1 MRELLAKTLCGIH
14 GLRFTRRLQASTPS
28 PTLAPVSKPTAF
40 YVSSFLAIGTL
51 LLYWPAGH
59 YDFVLADDYQYICH
73 NPPVLKGLSW
83 GGLHWAIWS
92 MYASNWHPLTWVS
105 HMLDCSL
112 YGLYPG
118 GHHLTN
124 IFLHTANT
132 VLLFQWLRRITGKLW
147 PSALVAALFAWHP
160 LHVESVAWI
169 CERKDV
175 LSTFFLL
182 LTLEAY
188 TRYVAKPTRGRLLL
202 ALLLFVLGLMSK
214 PMLVTLPCLLLLI
227 DYWPLNRFLDATGK
241 FRTRKEWSSVLLE
254 KIPFFFLTICG
265 CLLTMAAQS
274 AGGAVKDVTDIPLL
288 VRVVNAMSSYGRYLG
303 KAFWPDRLL
312 IFYPIPTATPW
323 ALFAVSMMVLI
334 IVTAMALWW
343 RAKFP
348 WFIVGW
354 FWFLGT
360 LVPVI
365 GLVQVGDQAMAD
377 RYTYIP
383 YIGLFIVVVW
393 ALDYWVERSHRLW
406 RVMAPLGVA
415 ALVACGVRTHV
426 QLGYWKDSIAVF
438 GHGAQF
444 TAFNKF
450 SHANLNYAL
459 AQKKYSD
466 PVPRYK
472 TVFRREAAK
481 TNSTTGIIFDTDAI
495 IRVDDGVIELSELLN
510 YDPDSAP
517 LRNNLGI
524 LLTQQEKPDEAIEQ
538 FKTAIELN
546 PKYAWA
552 YLNAL
557 PAFNMLGRAKESE
570 EWYKKALELRPQL
583 KNFNSAQREA
593 PDSKA
598 FRDP

>member
-1 MRELLAKTLCGIH
+1 MLHRG
-14 GLRFTRRLQASTPS
+14 PW
-28 PTLAPVSKPTAF
+28 PTLPPVSKQTAF

-59 YDFVLADDYQYICH
+59 YDFVLADDYQYVCQ
-73 NPPVLKGLSW
+73 NPPVLKGFSW
-83 GGLHWAIWS
+83 SGIHWAIWS
-92 MYASNWHPLTWVS
+92 MYASNWHPLTWIS

-124 IFLHTANT
+124 IFLHTANS
-132 VLLFQWLRRITGKLW
+132 VLLFRWLSHITRKLW
-147 PSALVAALFAWHP
+147 PSAFVAALFAWHP

-182 LTLEAY
+182 LTLHTY
-188 TRYVAKPTRGRLLL
+188 TRYAAKPTRSRLFLTLL
-202 ALLLFVLGLMSK
+202 MFVLGLMAK

-227 DYWPLNRFLDATGK
+227 DYWPLNRFMDATGK
-241 FRTRKEWSSVLLE
+241 LKPRKECLPVLVE
-254 KIPFFFLTICG
+254 KIPFFFISLCG

-274 AGGAVKDVTDIPLL
+274 AGGAMKEPSEVPLL
-288 VRVVNAMSSYGRYLG
+288 VRVVNAVSSYGRYLG
-303 KAFWPDRLL
+303 KAFGPDRLL
-312 IFYPIPTATPW
+312 VFYPMPTATPW
-323 ALFAVSMMVLI
+323 ALFTVSLLVLI
-334 IVTAMALWW
+334 VVTALALCW
-343 RAKFP
+343 RKKIP
-348 WFIVGW
+348 WLVVGW

-383 YIGLFIVVVW
+383 YIGLFIAVIW
-393 ALDYWVERSHRLW
+393 ACDGWVKRHGGLRGAI
-406 RVMAPLGVA
+406 APLGVA
-415 ALVACGVRTHV
+415 ALVACAIRTHA
-426 QLGYWKDSIAVF
+426 QLGYWKDSITLF

-444 TAFNKF
+444 TAYNKF

-466 PVPRYK
+466 PVPRYQA
-472 TVFRREAAK
+472 VLRREAAN
-481 TNSTTGIIFDTDAI
+481 TNASTGIVFDTDTI

-524 LLTQQEKPDEAIEQ
+524 LLIKQQKPAEAIAQ
-538 FKTAIELN
+538 FDKAIELD
-546 PKYAWA
+546 PKYGWEYFNGAI
-552 YLNAL
+552 AL
-557 PAFNMLGRAKESE
+557 RELGRLKESD
-570 EWYKKALELRPQL
+570 EWEKKAIRLCPGLL
-583 KNFNSAQREA
+583 KF
-593 PDSKA
+593 DSSDKGHSGPA
-598 FRDP
+598 SHVP

>member
-1 MRELLAKTLCGIH
+1 
-14 GLRFTRRLQASTPS
+14 
-28 PTLAPVSKPTAF
+28 VSKQTAF

-59 YDFVLADDYQYICH
+59 YDFVLADDYEYICH
-73 NPPVLKGLSW
+73 NPPVLRCLSW
-83 GGLHWAIWS
+83 EGIRWAIWS

-105 HMLDCSL
+105 HMVDCSM

-124 IFLHTANT
+124 IFLHTAN
-132 VLLFQWLRRITGKLW
+132 VALLFRWLSRLTGKLW
-147 PSALVAALFAWHP
+147 PSAFVAAFFAWHP

-182 LTLEAY
+182 LTLGAY
-188 TRYVAKPTRGRLLL
+188 TRYVAKPTRGRLFLT
-202 ALLLFVLGLMSK
+202 LLLFVLGLMAK
-214 PMLVTLPCLLLLI
+214 PMLVTLPCLLLLL
-227 DYWPLNRFLDATGK
+227 DYWPLNRFQTETGQLK
-241 FRTRKEWSSVLLE
+241 ARKEWLPVLVE
-254 KIPFFFLTICG
+254 KIPFFFLSFCG

-274 AGGAVKDVTDIPLL
+274 ASGAVKQTSEISVL
-288 VRVVNAMSSYGRYLG
+288 VRVVNAVSSYGRYLG

-312 IFYPIPTATPW
+312 IFYPMPTATPW
-323 ALFAVSMMVLI
+323 ALFAISLVVLVA
-334 IVTAMALWW
+334 VTAVAFWW

-393 ALDYWVERSHRLW
+393 AFDALRRKHVPVSPEDHLSPASRRREGQPGGFGKAIAL
-406 RVMAPLGVA
+406 LGVA
-415 ALVACGVRTHV
+415 ALVACGIRTRA
-426 QLGYWKDSIAVF
+426 QLGYWKDSITVF
-438 GHGAQF
+438 GHTAQF
-444 TAFNKF
+444 TSFNKF

-459 AQKKYSD
+459 AQKKYPD

-472 TVFRREAAK
+472 AVLRPEAPNTSKGA
-481 TNSTTGIIFDTDAI
+481 IVFDTDAI

-524 LLTQQEKPDEAIEQ
+524 LLAEQQKSDDAIEQ
-538 FKTAIELN
+538 FDKAIALD
-546 PKYAWA
+546 PRYAWA
-552 YLNAL
+552 Y
-557 PAFNMLGRAKESE
+557 FNEAIVLRERGR
-570 EWYKKALELRPQL
+570 L
-583 KNFNSAQREA
+583 REA
-593 PDSKA
+593 GERMNEAVRLKPGLVGGA
-598 FRDP
+598 GREP

>member
-1 MRELLAKTLCGIH
+1 M
-14 GLRFTRRLQASTPS
+14 TRRLQLRTPS
-28 PTLAPVSKPTAF
+28 PTLAPVSKQTAF

-83 GGLHWAIWS
+83 DGIRWAFWS
-92 MYASNWHPLTWVS
+92 MYASNWHPLTWIS

-124 IFLHTANT
+124 IFLHTANA
-132 VLLFQWLRRITGKLW
+132 VLLFRWLARITAKLW
-147 PSALVAALFAWHP
+147 PSAFVAAFFAWHP
-160 LHVESVAWI
+160 LHVESAAWI

-182 LTLEAY
+182 LTLLAY
-188 TRYVAKPTRGRLLL
+188 TRYVEKPARGRLFLTLL
-202 ALLLFVLGLMSK
+202 WFVLGLMAK
-214 PMLVTLPCLLLLI
+214 PMLVTLPCLLLLL
-227 DYWPLNRFLDATGK
+227 DYWPLNRFLTAAGQFK
-241 FRTRKEWSSVLLE
+241 PREEWMPVLVE
-254 KIPFFFLTICG
+254 KIPFFFLSFCG

-274 AGGAVKDVTDIPLL
+274 ASGAVKETSEIPVL
-288 VRVVNAMSSYGRYLG
+288 VRVVNALSSYGRYLG
-303 KAFWPDRLL
+303 KAFWPDHLL
-312 IFYPIPTATPW
+312 IFYPMPTATPW
-323 ALFAVSMMVLI
+323 ALFAVSLAVLVI
-334 IVTAMALWW
+334 ATGLALWW

-393 ALDYWVERSHRLW
+393 AGDALSHWKHPGNMETGRMPVL
-406 RVMAPLGVA
+406 RKAVVPLGLA
-415 ALVACGVRTHV
+415 ALIACSIRTHE
-426 QLGYWKDSIAVF
+426 QLGYWKDSITVF
-438 GHGAQF
+438 GHAAQF
-444 TAFNKF
+444 TSYNKF
-450 SHANLNYAL
+450 AHANLNYAL
-459 AQKKYSD
+459 AQKKYPD

-472 TVFRREAAK
+472 AVLRTEAAS
-481 TNSTTGIIFDTDAI
+481 TNATKGIVFDTDTI

-524 LLTQQEKPDEAIEQ
+524 LLAQQQKPDDAMEQ
-538 FKTAIELN
+538 FDKAIELD
-546 PKYAWA
+546 PKYSWA
-552 YLNAL
+552 Y
-557 PAFNMLGRAKESE
+557 FNGAVVLRERGRLKEAGE
-570 EWYKKALELRPQL
+570 RRDEAVRLRPAL
-583 KNFNSAQREA
+583 AAGVGRE
-593 PDSKA
+593 P
-598 FRDP
+598 

>member
-1 MRELLAKTLCGIH
+1 
-14 GLRFTRRLQASTPS
+14 
-28 PTLAPVSKPTAF
+28 VSKQTAF

-83 GGLHWAIWS
+83 DGIRWSIWS
-92 MYASNWHPLTWVS
+92 MYASNWHPLTWMS
-105 HMLDCSL
+105 HMVDCSL
-112 YGLYPG
+112 YGLHPG

-132 VLLFQWLRRITGKLW
+132 VLLFRWLSRSTGKLW
-147 PSALVAALFAWHP
+147 PSAFVAALFAWHP

-182 LTLEAY
+182 LTLLAY
-188 TRYVAKPTRGRLLL
+188 TRYVAKPTRGRLFLT
-202 ALLLFVLGLMSK
+202 LLLFVLGLMAK
-214 PMLVTLPCLLLLI
+214 PMLVTLPCLLLLL
-227 DYWPLNRFLDATGK
+227 DYWPLNRFQTATGQLK
-241 FRTRKEWSSVLLE
+241 PRKEWMRVLVE
-254 KIPFFFLTICG
+254 KIPFFFLSFCG

-274 AGGAVKDVTDIPLL
+274 ASGAVKETSEIPVL
-288 VRVVNAMSSYGRYLG
+288 VRLVNALSSYGRYLG
-303 KAFWPDRLL
+303 KAFWPDHLL
-312 IFYPIPTATPW
+312 IFYPLPTATPW
-323 ALFAVSMMVLI
+323 ALFAVSLTALI
-334 IVTAMALWW
+334 VCTGLALWW

-393 ALDYWVERSHRLW
+393 GLDAWMKRQGWLRGV
-406 RVMAPLGVA
+406 VAPLGVA
-415 ALVACGVRTHV
+415 ALIACGVRTHE
-426 QLGYWKDSIAVF
+426 QLGYWKDSITVF
-438 GHGAQF
+438 GHAAQF
-444 TAFNKF
+444 TTFNKF

-459 AQKKYSD
+459 AQKKYQD

-472 TVFRREAAK
+472 AVLRREAP
-481 TNSTTGIIFDTDAI
+481 NTGKGAIVFDTDTI

-524 LLTQQEKPDEAIEQ
+524 LFAEQQKPDEAIEQ
-538 FKTAIELN
+538 FDKAIASD

-552 YLNAL
+552 Y
-557 PAFNMLGRAKESE
+557 FNEAAVLRERGR
-570 EWYKKALELRPQL
+570 L
-583 KNFNSAQREA
+583 REA
-593 PDSKA
+593 GERLDEAVRLRAALGDGVKPE
-598 FRDP
+598 P

>member
-1 MRELLAKTLCGIH
+1 LQPCGNA
-14 GLRFTRRLQASTPS
+14 LFWRA
-28 PTLAPVSKPTAF
+28 VSKQTAF

-59 YDFVLADDYQYICH
+59 YDFVIADDYQYVCH

-83 GGLHWAIWS
+83 DGIRWAIWS

-132 VLLFQWLRRITGKLW
+132 VLLFRWLSRLTGKLW
-147 PSALVAALFAWHP
+147 PSAFVAALFAWHP

-182 LTLEAY
+182 LTLGAY
-188 TRYVAKPTRGRLLL
+188 TRYVAKPTRARLFLT
-202 ALLLFVLGLMSK
+202 LLLFVLGLMAK

-227 DYWPLNRFLDATGK
+227 DYWPLNRFRKETGQFK
-241 FRTRKEWSSVLLE
+241 ARKEWMPVLAE
-254 KIPFFFLTICG
+254 KIPFFFLSFCG

-274 AGGAVKDVTDIPLL
+274 AGGAVKDASEIPLT
-288 VRVVNAMSSYGRYLG
+288 VRLVNALSSYGRYLG
-303 KAFWPDRLL
+303 KAFWPDHLV
-312 IFYPIPTATPW
+312 IFYPMPETTPW
-323 ALFAVSMMVLI
+323 ALFAVSLAVLVL
-334 IVTAMALWW
+334 VTALAFWW

-348 WFIVGW
+348 WLIMGW

-393 ALDYWVERSHRLW
+393 AFDDWIKQRSW
-406 RVMAPLGVA
+406 FRVVAAPLGVS
-415 ALVACGVRTHV
+415 ALIACAIRSDN
-426 QLGYWKDSIAVF
+426 QLNYWYNSLGVF
-438 GHGAQF
+438 GHAAGL
-444 TAFNKF
+444 TNFNKF
-450 SHANLNYAL
+450 SYGNLYYATSQ
-459 AQKKYSD
+459 QKHPN

-472 TVFRREAAK
+472 AVLRADAPNPNASK
-481 TNSTTGIIFDTDAI
+481 GSIVFDTDAM
-495 IRVDDGVIELSELLN
+495 IRVDDGVIQLSELLN
-510 YDPDSAP
+510 YDSDSAP

-524 LLTQQEKPDEAIEQ
+524 LLWEQKKPDEAIEQ
-538 FKTAIELN
+538 FEQAIAAN
-546 PKYAWA
+546 PRYPWA
-552 YLNAL
+552 Y
-557 PAFNMLGRAKESE
+557 FNEAIVLRERGRLREANERQE
-570 EWYKKALELRPQL
+570 KAVALRPAVA
-583 KNFNSAQREA
+583 KGAGRE
-593 PDSKA
+593 P
-598 FRDP
+598 